1 MMIRPRLQ
9 LLLLLAAAA
18 CDGRTAS
25 LPTLP
30 PPAPLPPPNSTLLD
44 GSWRA
49 IYWLAMPASG
59 AVMDVWELGGRLDL
73 QIVAGHVT
81 GTMNVPPDVTQGG
94 PASADMAGVV
104 LVDGDSARFVQ
115 SEDTFVRRAT
125 WKVLED
131 ALVLADHD
139 VEGTRF
145 TVVLVRGW

>member
-1 MMIRPRLQ
+1 
-9 LLLLLAAAA
+9 
-18 CDGRTAS
+18 
-25 LPTLP
+25 
-30 PPAPLPPPNSTLLD
+30 
-44 GSWRA
+44 
-49 IYWLAMPASG
+49 
-59 AVMDVWELGGRLDL
+59 
-73 QIVAGHVT
+73 
-81 GTMNVPPDVTQGG
+81 
-94 PASADMAGVV
+94 MAGVV